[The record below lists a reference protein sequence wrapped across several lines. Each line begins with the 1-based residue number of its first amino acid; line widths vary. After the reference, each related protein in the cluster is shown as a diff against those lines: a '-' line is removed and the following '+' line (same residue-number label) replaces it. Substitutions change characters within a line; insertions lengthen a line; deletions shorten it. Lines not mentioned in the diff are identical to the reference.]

1 MPRFGTASNARLATC
16 DERLQRVLRLAIEVV
31 DFSILE
37 AHRSVERQ
45 QALYAQGRTKPG
57 AIVTKV
63 DGVRVK
69 GKHNYMPSR
78 AVDLLPYP
86 FNGWNDYD
94 GFAFV
99 AGHILMAAHTL
110 GIAVKWGGN
119 WDSDLVDLPLFEVA

>member
-1 MPRFGTASNARLATC
+1 MPRFSTASESRLATC
-16 DERLQRVLRLAIEVV
+16 DPRLQSVLRLAIEVV
-31 DFSILE
+31 DFSVLE
-37 AHRSVERQ
+37 GHRSVARQ
-45 QALYAQGRTKPG
+45 QLLYAQGRTKPG
-57 AIVTKV
+57 SIVTKV

-69 GKHNYMPSR
+69 GKHNYAPSR
-78 AVDLLPYP
+78 AVDVLPYP

-119 WDSDLVDLPLFEVA
+119 WNSDLVDLPHFEV